1 MALSP
6 FNVTNAVASLSD
18 VETTER
24 WLGDND
30 IEGYQHGGPL
40 LLDTQVGREGGAKP
54 TMPEDTGFAI
64 GI

>member
-1 MALSP
+1 
-6 FNVTNAVASLSD
+6 VASLSD
-18 VETTER
+18 VGTTER

-40 LLDTQVGREGGAKP
+40 LLDTQVGREGSTKP